1 MKRLLLVIAL
11 FTSTVFGQ
19 ANSKPSADLILTNA
33 NIHTVDNNRPQA
45 EAVAVIGDRI
55 VAVGSKDEIDQWRG
69 SATKVID
76 AQGKL
81 VLPGFNDA
89 HVHLIEGSATLTNV
103 KLKDADSPEE
113 FARRLGEYARK
124 LPKGEWITGGDW
136 DDQAFKTPQLP
147 TRQMIDAAT
156 PDNPVFVN
164 RYDGHMSLANS
175 LALRLAGVTAAT
187 KEVPGGK
194 IVRDGKGQ
202 PTGVLKDAAMGY
214 VYKVVPGQS
223 LEKRIRTL
231 KQGLPYIASVG
242 VTSVQN
248 MSAEYGDIAAYSTL
262 AEKGELTLRVYAAPS
277 ETAWNDQAKLG
288 LRHAFGSSMLR
299 LGAVKGYADGS
310 LGSTTAYFFAAYN
323 DDPKTAGLL
332 SDEMQPLS
340 AIRDRLTKADA
351 AGLQLC
357 MHAIGDR
364 GISIMLDL
372 FADVVKTNGERDR
385 RLRIEHAQHLAPKD
399 FARFAQMNV
408 IASVQ
413 PYHAIDDGRWADKRI
428 GAERSKTTYAFRTF
442 LDNHV
447 RLALGT
453 DWFVA
458 PLNPLE
464 TIYAAVTRATLD
476 GKNPN
481 GWVPEQ
487 KITVAEAVEAYTL
500 GSAYAE
506 FQEKEKGT
514 ITPGKLA
521 DIVILSDDIFTIR
534 KEAIREVK
542 VEKTILG
549 GKVIYERTAN

>member
-1 MKRLLLVIAL
+1 MNRLFVVLLLAVSAA
-11 FTSTVFGQ
+11 VAQ
-19 ANSKPSADLILTNA
+19 SKPAADLIVTNG
-33 NIHTVDNNRPQA
+33 NVRTVDNNRPQA
-45 EAVAVIGDRI
+45 EAIAVIGERI
-55 VAVGSKDEIDQWRG
+55 VAVGSREEIDQWRG
-69 SATKVID
+69 SSTKVID

-103 KLKDADSPEE
+103 RLKDADSPEE
-113 FARRLGEYARK
+113 FARRLGEYAKK
-124 LPKGEWITGGDW
+124 LPKGEWIQGGDW

-156 PDNPVFVN
+156 PNNPVFVN

-175 LALRLAGVTAAT
+175 LALKLAGVTART

-194 IVRDGKGQ
+194 IVRDAQGE
-202 PTGVLKDAAMGY
+202 PTGVLKDAAMSY
-214 VYKVVPGQS
+214 VFKVIPPMS
-223 LEKRIRTL
+223 PETRNHIL
-231 KQGLPYIASVG
+231 KQGLAYAASLG

-248 MSAEYGDIAAYSTL
+248 MSAEYAHIATYAAF

-277 ETAWNDQAKLG
+277 ITGWKDLAKVG
-288 LRHAFGSSMLR
+288 VRSAFGSPLLR
-299 LGAVKGYADGS
+299 IGAVKGYTDGS
-310 LGSTTAYFFAAYN
+310 LGSTTAYFFAPYN
-323 DDPKTAGLL
+323 DDPNTAGLL
-332 SDEMQPLS
+332 SDEMQPL
-340 AIRDRLTKADA
+340 ATMRDRLIKSDA

-364 GISIMLDL
+364 GISTMLDL
-372 FADVVKTNGERDR
+372 FADVVKKNGERDR
-385 RLRIEHAQHLAPKD
+385 RLRVEHAQHIAPKD
-399 FARFAQMNV
+399 FARFAQYQV

-413 PYHAIDDGRWADKRI
+413 PYHAIDDGRWAEKRI
-428 GAERSKTTYAFRTF
+428 GDRIKTTYAFRTL

-458 PLNPLE
+458 PLSPME

-487 KITVAEAVEAYTL
+487 KISVAEAVEAYTM

-506 FQEKEKGT
+506 FQENQKGS

-521 DIVILSDDIFTIR
+521 DIVILSDDIFSIR
-534 KEAIREVK
+534 KEAIRDVK
-542 VEKTILG
+542 IEKTLLG
-549 GKVIYERTAN
+549 GRVVYERIAN